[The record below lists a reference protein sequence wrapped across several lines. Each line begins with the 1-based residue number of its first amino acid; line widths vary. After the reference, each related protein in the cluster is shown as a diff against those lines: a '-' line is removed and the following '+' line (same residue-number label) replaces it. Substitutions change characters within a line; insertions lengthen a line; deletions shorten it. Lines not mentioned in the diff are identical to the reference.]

1 MPAAVEFRGKVCGGE
16 ESVWGYL
23 EELAGVG
30 GNVVA
35 EMLGT
40 EVLQESGV
48 SGWRESRMRRCA
60 MVNVRLPVRIGSGE
74 EELKEDELTGVFR
87 WVGEVL
93 IRKYGTFVPVF
104 RLGDALWTRLSAQIY
119 LEKGDFVWLA
129 GVLKEVCEYIRKREM
144 D

>member
-1 MPAAVEFRGKVCGGE
+1 MGGD
-16 ESVWGYL
+16 
-23 EELAGVG
+23 
-30 GNVVA
+30 VVA

-40 EVLQESGV
+40 EVLQEGDK
-48 SGWRESRMRRCA
+48 GAKESRMRKCA
-60 MVNVRLPVRIGSGE
+60 MVNVRLPVRIEAE
-74 EELKEDELTGVFR
+74 EEDLKEDELQGVFR

-119 LEKGDFVWLA
+119 LEKADFVWLA
-129 GVLKEVCEYIRKREM
+129 GVLKEVCDCIRKRQM